1 MLTSKLLQRRLLII
15 VMKKNDNICKEC
27 GYFAYDALCDP
38 ICTNPVRGG
47 DVPIISEYMPAC
59 FRFINK

>member
-1 MLTSKLLQRRLLII
+1 
-15 VMKKNDNICKEC
+15 MKKNNDNICKEC

-38 ICTNPVRGG
+38 ICTNPERGG

-59 FRFINK
+59 FRFINNKER